1 MTKFD
6 LIRPVRWKTGV
17 IIASPHSGHD
27 YPEWFLS
34 ESRLSRHALRS
45 SEDAFV
51 DRLIASAPLAGAVML
66 AARVPRSLVDL
77 NRSPDDIDP
86 QVVCGAR
93 APSLNPRTLAG
104 LGVIPR
110 VVGGGRSILRAPI
123 TMEEAQRRIG
133 EYWQPY
139 HDALQGLIDEALTA
153 FGGAILIDMH
163 SMPHDSM
170 SCLAAPR
177 PNVVL
182 GDRHGSSASARISA
196 ETEAA
201 FVAQGFGTRRNS
213 PFAGA
218 YMTSTYGRPTQN
230 IHVVQVEID
239 RSLYMNETRISPLP
253 DFNLFAGRIA
263 RVIEQLAQMS
273 ANDPGAISMA
283 AE

>member
-1 MTKFD
+1 MKKFD

-27 YPEWFLS
+27 YPDWFLS

-51 DRLIASAPLAGAVML
+51 DRLIATAPLAGAVML

-86 QVVCGAR
+86 QAVYGAR
-93 APSLNPRTLAG
+93 ASALNPRTLAG

-123 TMEEAQRRIG
+123 SLAEAQRRIR

-139 HDALQGLIDEALTA
+139 HDAMQGLIAEARSE

-170 SCLAAPR
+170 SGLSGPR
-177 PNVVL
+177 PHMVM
-182 GDRHGSSASARISA
+182 GDRHGSSASARVLA

-201 FVAQGFGTRRNS
+201 FAAEGFVMRRNS

-218 YMTSTYGRPTQN
+218 YLASTYGRPAQN
-230 IHVVQVEID
+230 VHVVQVEID
-239 RSLYMNETRISPLP
+239 RALYMNEIRIAPLP
-253 DFNLFAGRIA
+253 EFNVFEERIA
-263 RVIEQLAQMS
+263 RAIKQLARMTPR
-273 ANDPGAISMA
+273 DPGTISMA